1 MYSKPIP
8 HFIEIVK
15 VRKVM
20 KNTNKVFISKLKLH
34 GLYVIT
40 DKHPNNVCSTITG

>member
-1 MYSKPIP
+1 MNKIFKPLAEVCRRLSETEMYSKPIP

-20 KNTNKVFISKLKLH
+20 KNTNKVLFQ
-34 GLYVIT
+34 
-40 DKHPNNVCSTITG
+40 N